1 MLSGDGNAGNTVNL
15 IGSLQSGTMADN
27 NNEGHDGATIDQ
39 IASFTTAVLPQRPNV
54 VLLHAGTNDMNLPL
68 DPTTA
73 PDHLGN
79 LIDQIIAACPDA
91 LILVAQI
98 ISSGSATTQQNI
110 IQYNAAIPELVAA
123 RQANGSHVMIVD
135 MFSQLFYPSDYTD
148 DLHPNDQGYSIMGDA
163 WYRAIAYAN
172 AELGWLNAPVASEG
186 SGHLVSCSRPPTWLP
201 QGQIAN
207 GAGLGAKMYPDI
219 VCVPM

>member
-1 MLSGDGNAGNTVNL
+1 
-15 IGSLQSGTMADN
+15 
-27 NNEGHDGATIDQ
+27 
-39 IASFTTAVLPQRPNV
+39 
-54 VLLHAGTNDMNLPL
+54 
-68 DPTTA
+68 
-73 PDHLGN
+73 
-79 LIDQIIAACPDA
+79 
-91 LILVAQI
+91 
-98 ISSGSATTQQNI
+98 
-110 IQYNAAIPELVAA
+110 
-123 RQANGSHVMIVD
+123 
-135 MFSQLFYPSDYTD
+135 
-148 DLHPNDQGYSIMGDA
+148 MGDA